1 MTETKRNMVVECMSP
16 QATLTRT
23 DVLWPFLFPNWGVVL
38 GGWIYMRVASF
49 ARSIGTFCFAIH
61 HDVCFFFVKLFWLNN
76 NVIIRGNGISISNE
90 ITKYTKWRAQI
101 SVAISFQSSFT
112 PKWIPNLSL
121 FFFNWN
127 HSETWASS
135 FFPTVFCNPL
145 WHVLFVD
152 LSDF

>member
-23 DVLWPFLFPNWGVVL
+23 DVLWSFLFPNWGVVL
-38 GGWIYMRVASF
+38 GGWIYMRVASL
-49 ARSIGTFCFAIH
+49 ALPAHSVSQSTMMC
-61 HDVCFFFVKLFWLNN
+61 VFFFVKLFWLNN